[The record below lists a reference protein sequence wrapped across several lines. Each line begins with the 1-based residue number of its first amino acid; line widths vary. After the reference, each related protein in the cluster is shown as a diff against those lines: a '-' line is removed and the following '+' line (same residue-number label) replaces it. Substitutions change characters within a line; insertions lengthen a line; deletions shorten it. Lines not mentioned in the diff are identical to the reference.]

1 MKYLSWIMIG
11 VALALW
17 PTVALAQGVT
27 ASQSTTPVSSAS
39 PINLPTGRFAVINTG
54 AFTGQNGI
62 EQLKQQ
68 IDRVEEMFKDRKAE
82 LVALQQRADALQREL
97 QVQGSNLTAAALE
110 AKQEELEN
118 LQLDIQRKKEDF
130 EKDYTK
136 VLRDAT
142 DPVVGRIND
151 FLTKYA
157 KENNITLV
165 LEAGVLYQVRGLAY
179 VDPGL
184 DITRMFIEAYNAAH
198 PVTPGS
204 PRPGTNR

>member
-1 MKYLSWIMIG
+1 MKCRSWIMIG
-11 VALALW
+11 MVVALW
-17 PTVALAQGVT
+17 PIVTFAQRAT
-27 ASQSTTPVSSAS
+27 APQSTTPVSSS
-39 PINLPTGRFAVINTG
+39 TTPLNLPTGRFAVINTG

-68 IDRVEEMFKDRKAE
+68 IDRVEDMFKDRKAE
-82 LVALQQRADALQREL
+82 LIALQQRADALQREL
-97 QVQGSNLTAAALE
+97 QVQGPNLTAAALE
-110 AKQEELEN
+110 AKQEELES
-118 LQLDIQRKKEDF
+118 LQLDLQRKKEDL

-151 FLTKYA
+151 FLTQYA
-157 KENNITLV
+157 KEHNITLV
-165 LEAGVLYQVRGLAY
+165 LEAGVLYQARGLAY

-198 PVTPGS
+198 PVKPSPTPK
-204 PRPGTNR
+204 PGR